1 MSFKVLNEL
10 SLILTESSISFSSH
24 KDQFRMCRSE
34 LGHVQLLSS
43 YKQNLLFL
51 DNQFIVKLFNTIK
64 HFIISH
70 FFFNTILIKKFVKIP
85 AKSLNK

>member
-43 YKQNLLFL
+43 YKQNLFFL

-64 HFIISH
+64 HFIIS
-70 FFFNTILIKKFVKIP
+70 LISFIIQY
-85 AKSLNK
+85 